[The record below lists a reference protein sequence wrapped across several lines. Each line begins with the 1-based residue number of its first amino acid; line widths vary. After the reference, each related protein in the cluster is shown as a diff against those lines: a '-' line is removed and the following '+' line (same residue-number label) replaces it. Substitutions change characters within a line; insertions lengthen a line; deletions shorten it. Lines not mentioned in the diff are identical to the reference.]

1 LDGDVTLSGSGY
13 ESQSARKVAATETK
27 QNGKT
32 QIQNPNLGHSS
43 QSGESGAI
51 LQRRIALNG

>member
-32 QIQNPNLGHSS
+32 QNPNLGHSS